1 MSAQPKNAPIPFAL
15 LLLAALWLGPRAQA
29 QIPKTLDPSYV
40 APADQALLIFDRPR
54 HHQASETGIRVV
66 TPAGKCIAV
75 LENDWQMA
83 AAIWPGKQ
91 MLMLVT
97 GMSPPVVQ
105 LMEVNLSAGKTYVV
119 RLHPRVNVKKP
130 VEVEVIRR
138 GDQPLEAFPAAVRER
153 LPAQP
158 SLRECT
164 EWVSWKRSKL
174 GSRAGEAKRS
184 WDEAD
189 EEFRDRNTV
198 HRNDGWTAAEVR
210 EP

>member
-1 MSAQPKNAPIPFAL
+1 MSALTKKPSVSFSL
-15 LLLAALWLGPRAQA
+15 LSLAAFSLSFTAEA
-29 QIPKTLDPSYV
+29 QIPKTPDASYL
-40 APADQALLIFDRPR
+40 APADQALLVFDRPR
-54 HHQASETGIRVV
+54 HRQASQTGIRVV

-83 AAIWPGKQ
+83 APIWPGKQ

-105 LMEVNLSAGKTYVV
+105 LLEVNLSAGKTYVV
-119 RLHPRVNVKKP
+119 RLRPRVNVKSP
-130 VEVEVIRR
+130 VEIEVLRR
-138 GDQPLEAFPAAVRER
+138 ADQPLEAFPAAVREQR
-153 LPAQP
+153 PAQP

-164 EWVSWKRSKL
+164 EWVSWKRSKIA
-174 GSRAGEAKRS
+174 SKAGEAKRR

-198 HRNDGWTAAEVR
+198 HRNDGWTATEVQ
-210 EP
+210 PP

>member
-1 MSAQPKNAPIPFAL
+1 MRAQAKKPRISFAWL
-15 LLLAALWLGPRAQA
+15 PLAVLSLGLTAQA
-29 QIPKTLDPSYV
+29 QIPKTPDSSYV

-54 HHQASETGIRVV
+54 HRQASETGIRVV
-66 TPAGKCIAV
+66 TPAGKCIAL

-105 LMEVNLSAGKTYVV
+105 LLEVNLSAGKTYVV
-119 RLHPRVNVKKP
+119 RLRPRVNVKSP
-130 VEVEVIRR
+130 VEIEVLRR
-138 GDQPLEAFPAAVRER
+138 EDQPLEAFPAAVREQ

-158 SLRECT
+158 NLRQCT
-164 EWVSWKRSKL
+164 EWVSWKRSKI

-189 EEFRDRNTV
+189 KEFRDRNTV